1 MSEQR
6 KKVFVSRCFEDMT
19 GKEDVICLYDTNHIP
34 GAREATFDI
43 KRVASS
49 ENSPMIACK
58 IHINKITGQVS
69 NIIPGTDPDTGRE
82 YELLKIRDIV
92 NSTELIKGQQSS
104 SEVDYGRYP
113 LPQIISITMN
123 NYTNRDKLRFIPP
136 SESNNAIKMSNW
148 IIKLMKN
155 DPNVKGLQCFRWGNR
170 NHVGLVAIDADRLR
184 NDEIGS
190 VAFFDGQGAFHD
202 GSEKA
207 IQNRYSQGETIIN
220 ENGTINE
227 SSFLCN
233 LYSIISDEN
242 KKGSNDY
249 TEYTELNKEILK
261 SVFGELSGFMEG
273 FKEGVT
279 LPVNMEPLL
288 KCVGEKNGE
297 TDCSYWL
304 KHFIQ

>member
-6 KKVFVSRCFEDMT
+6 KKVFVSRCFEDMS
-19 GKEDVICLYDTNHIP
+19 GKEDVICLYDTNYIP

-82 YELLKIRDIV
+82 YEPLKIRDIV

-113 LPQIISITMN
+113 LPQIISTTMN

-148 IIKLMKN
+148 IIELVKKY
-155 DPNVKGLQCFRWGNR
+155 PNVKGL
-170 NHVGLVAIDADRLR
+170 
-184 NDEIGS
+184 
-190 VAFFDGQGAFHD
+190 
-202 GSEKA
+202 
-207 IQNRYSQGETIIN
+207 
-220 ENGTINE
+220 
-227 SSFLCN
+227 
-233 LYSIISDEN
+233 
-242 KKGSNDY
+242 
-249 TEYTELNKEILK
+249 
-261 SVFGELSGFMEG
+261 
-273 FKEGVT
+273 
-279 LPVNMEPLL
+279 
-288 KCVGEKNGE
+288 
-297 TDCSYWL
+297 
-304 KHFIQ
+304 